1 MCKQGIGPNKGAVG
15 IRFTI
20 FNTSICLICSHL
32 AAHKDKVKV
41 RNDNFNKIMNK
52 LKFRDHHNDHDAEYD
67 DECKNDREESI
78 SRTKSLRQPKI
89 LINSHDLIFF
99 FGDLNYRLDADNDTI
114 HELIRQKKWTN
125 LLQHDQLKN
134 AIAERKAFSEH
145 FEEHSIEFRP
155 TYKYIPNGS
164 GYDKLSNRTPSY
176 CDRIL
181 WRMSA
186 KKRMSAGKKLE
197 CLMYTAFN
205 KECMSD
211 HKPVVGRFEINC
223 PYKTDVII
231 T

>member
-1 MCKQGIGPNKGAVG
+1 
-15 IRFTI
+15 
-20 FNTSICLICSHL
+20 
-32 AAHKDKVKV
+32 
-41 RNDNFNKIMNK
+41 MNK

-114 HELIRQKKWTN
+114 YELIRQKKWTN

-134 AIAERKAFSEH
+134 AIAERKAFS
-145 FEEHSIEFRP
+145 
-155 TYKYIPNGS
+155 
-164 GYDKLSNRTPSY
+164 GYDRLSNRTPSY

-211 HKPVVGRFEINC
+211 HKPVVGRFEIKC